1 VLGAAGRPPAL
12 ILYYMGQ
19 YSHPKAKHQLTI
31 ISGFLRGRRWIHQAD
46 AFDKSKESRYRDYA
60 FRVRLVEE
68 DGQEGESV
76 VVGCHQVR
84 VGW

>member
-1 VLGAAGRPPAL
+1 
-12 ILYYMGQ
+12 M
-19 YSHPKAKHQLTI
+19 
-31 ISGFLRGRRWIHQAD
+31 
-46 AFDKSKESRYRDYA
+46 FDKSKESPYRDYA

-76 VVGCHQVR
+76 IVGCHQVR